1 MNVGNMADIIKLVLN
16 HNVKM
21 RKTRFI
27 LTVVFAAVL
36 ASCGTTSTVPITGR
50 KQHLLVNDEQVLSLS
65 NQQYQEYM
73 KTARPSVNAANTA
86 MVKRVGQRLASAVVA
101 YLNANGLGSEV
112 SQYKWE
118 FNLVQDKNVNAF
130 CMPGGK
136 IVVYEGLLPVTGDEA
151 SLAIVLGH
159 EIAHAVAKHS
169 AERLSNQVRQQYG
182 GRILGSVLSGSGA
195 SDGLQQLGA
204 TAFGLGATL
213 GSAAYSRKQESEADR
228 LGIIFA
234 AMAGYDPRVAVSFW
248 QRMSS
253 ASGGGSSSLF
263 SDHPSDS
270 KRVASIQEW
279 MPKAMNYYK
288 GGGTTTNRQ
297 TPSATKTIHISTKK

>member
-159 EIAHAVAKHS
+159 EIV
-169 AERLSNQVRQQYG
+169 RLF
-182 GRILGSVLSGSGA
+182 IL
-195 SDGLQQLGA
+195 
-204 TAFGLGATL
+204 
-213 GSAAYSRKQESEADR
+213 
-228 LGIIFA
+228 I
-234 AMAGYDPRVAVSFW
+234 
-248 QRMSS
+248 
-253 ASGGGSSSLF
+253 
-263 SDHPSDS
+263 PSWI
-270 KRVASIQEW
+270 KVIL
-279 MPKAMNYYK
+279 Y
-288 GGGTTTNRQ
+288 
-297 TPSATKTIHISTKK
+297 